1 VNKGWIDRR
10 KEFDIL
16 LDECRAEW
24 RRRHPL
30 CVSMDPDN
38 EKLGDPVLHKPLH
51 KRQPTMPDIA
61 VRQWLKGP
69 LSRQRSRVRVSS
81 SPPFF
86 STSYEKR
93 MVPAVSFQPELQPE
107 THFRPPDLAALRQF

>member
-1 VNKGWIDRR
+1 MNKGWIDRR

-61 VRQWLKGP
+61 NGCRLPHV
-69 LSRQRSRVRVSS
+69 
-81 SPPFF
+81 
-86 STSYEKR
+86 
-93 MVPAVSFQPELQPE
+93 
-107 THFRPPDLAALRQF
+107 